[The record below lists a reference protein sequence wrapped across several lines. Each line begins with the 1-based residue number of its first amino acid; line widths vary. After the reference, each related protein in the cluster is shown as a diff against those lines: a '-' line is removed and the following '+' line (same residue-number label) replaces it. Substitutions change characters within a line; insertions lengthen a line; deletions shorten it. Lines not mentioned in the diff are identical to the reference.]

1 MVKRFIGKEVTL
13 QIRSICR
20 VRRFLYF
27 GLDIKWRNEA
37 EMDYI
42 KWKTAKKRVGE
53 GVTIYIYSPY
63 GSEITQL
70 NL

>member
-1 MVKRFIGKEVTL
+1 MVKRMIGKEVTL

-37 EMDYI
+37 KMEYI
-42 KWKTAKKRVGE
+42 KWKMAKKRVGE
-53 GVTIYIYSPY
+53 GVMICMLCVNASQFPY
-63 GSEITQL
+63 L

>member
-1 MVKRFIGKEVTL
+1 MICKEVIL
-13 QIRSICR
+13 QTTSNYR

-27 GLDIKWRNEA
+27 GLDTKWRNEA
-37 EMDYI
+37 EMEYI

-53 GVTIYIYSPY
+53 GVIIFKLCTY
-63 GSEITQL
+63 GSKITLL

>member
-1 MVKRFIGKEVTL
+1 MIRKEVIL
-13 QIRSICR
+13 QIVSNYR

-27 GLDIKWRNEA
+27 GLDTKWRNEA
-37 EMDYI
+37 EMEYI
-42 KWKTAKKRVGE
+42 EWKTAKKRVGE
-53 GVTIYIYSPY
+53 GVTICIYSPY